1 MCPNITPEIIA
12 LAPIFTIFIVKIS
25 LIYTIN
31 DSGTIGSKGEQQI
44 PSNYISKTSYNYR
57 QE

>member
-1 MCPNITPEIIA
+1 LCPNITPEIIA
-12 LAPIFTIFIVKIS
+12 LAPIFTKLIVEIS

-31 DSGTIGSKGEQQI
+31 GSGAIGSKGEQQI